1 MAIGVNDGW
10 LGITKRHSGSANGCL
25 AADRRRPCPRISTK
39 LRFVALSEA
48 SRLKVLNLWYV
59 YDVQGYEIWS
69 LPLYVGIRANSPR
82 ESYNLD
88 FHCQLILLFWVRCSC
103 AYV

>member
-48 SRLKVLNLWYV
+48 SRLKGLNLWYLMFTMCK
-59 YDVQGYEIWS
+59 GTEIWS
-69 LPLYVGIRANSPR
+69 LPSCVGIRANSPR
-82 ESYNLD
+82 ESYILD
-88 FHCQLILLFWVRCSC
+88 FLSIVS
-103 AYV
+103 